1 MAWIARDR
9 VLRSIVPLRA
19 LPPPRRPEP
28 RQPPERPAGGHQ
40 PGLGVGNFLA
50 GLCLGTGGVEVR
62 PKLVGDGLRRLQV
75 ALHIIQAVAQRVGLG
90 TLPGQRRVGP
100 VRTGR
105 SASARS
111 RSLVA
116 VASASSARRTAAS
129 ARAESASMAASNPL
143 TTRLMSGVTV
153 SGGAEGVGGADGRRL
168 SGVGP
173 TVR

>member
-1 MAWIARDR
+1 M
-9 VLRSIVPLRA
+9 LS

-90 TLPGQRRVGP
+90 TLAGQRRVGP
-100 VRTGR
+100 VRTGTLGIR
-105 SASARS
+105 PLPLPGR
-111 RSLVA
+111 RSLRLI
-116 VASASSARRTAAS
+116 SAPIGRFR
-129 ARAESASMAASNPL
+129 PCGK
-143 TTRLMSGVTV
+143 RLNGS
-153 SGGAEGVGGADGRRL
+153 L
-168 SGVGP
+168 
-173 TVR
+173 